1 MINLRFN
8 RSVHVLAIGAI
19 LIGGALAAQA
29 QKAQTQDNANHY
41 PNQPVKIIVPFAAG
55 GGADVVAR
63 IVAQSLGEAL
73 GQSVIVENR
82 AGAGGSL
89 GATFVAQSPPDGYRL
104 LMGTVSTHGTNAA
117 VYNKLGYDPVKDFA
131 PIALVASA
139 PLLLIAG
146 PAAKVK
152 SVADLVAAA
161 KARPGELSFGS
172 FGTGSIN
179 HLAAELF
186 NSMAG
191 IKTIHVPYRGSAPA
205 MTDLIGGRIDFAF
218 DGPTSLSYIQAGT
231 VSLLGVANP
240 TRWSVLPDRPT
251 VSESGVPGFVTIT
264 WFGLFAP
271 AGTPKPIVDL
281 LNSKMNAALA
291 SAAAKEGLAKI
302 GLEPTGGGP
311 DVLAK
316 TVAGDI
322 KKWGDV
328 AREKNIRAEQ

>member
-1 MINLRFN
+1 MIRMN
-8 RSVHVLAIGAI
+8 RLAHVLV
-19 LIGGALAAQA
+19 LAALITGGTTTAQA
-29 QKAQTQDNANHY
+29 EDY

-63 IVAQSLGEAL
+63 IVAQGLGDAL
-73 GQSVIVENR
+73 GQPVIVENR

-89 GATFVAQSPPDGYRL
+89 GATYVAQSPPDGYRL

-117 VYNKLGYDPVKDFA
+117 VYSKLGYDPVKDFT

-139 PLLLIAG
+139 PLMLIAG
-146 PAAKVK
+146 PQANVK
-152 SVADLVAAA
+152 SVSELVAAA
-161 KARPGELSFGS
+161 KARPDQLSFGS

-218 DGPTSLSYIQAGT
+218 DGPTALSYIQAKT
-231 VSLLGVANP
+231 VSLLSVANP
-240 TRWSVLPDRPT
+240 SRWSVLPDRPT
-251 VSESGVPGFVTIT
+251 VAESGVPGFVTIT

-281 LNSKMNAALA
+281 LNSKLNAALS
-291 SAAAKEGLAKI
+291 SAATKEGFAKI
-302 GLEPTGGGP
+302 GLEPTGGSP
-311 DVLAK
+311 DVLTK

>member
-1 MINLRFN
+1 MN
-8 RSVHVLAIGAI
+8 RLAQVL
-19 LIGGALAAQA
+19 ALAALLA
-29 QKAQTQDNANHY
+29 TGATAAHADDY

-63 IVAQSLGEAL
+63 IVAQGLGDAL

-89 GATFVAQSPPDGYRL
+89 GATYVAQSPPDGYRL

-117 VYNKLGYDPVKDFA
+117 VYAKLGYDPVKDFT

-139 PLLLIAG
+139 PLMLIAG
-146 PAAKVK
+146 PQANVK
-152 SVADLVAAA
+152 SVGELVAAA
-161 KARPGELSFGS
+161 KARPEQLSFGS

-218 DGPTSLSYIQAGT
+218 DGPTALSYINAGT

-240 TRWSVLPDRPT
+240 SRWSVLPDRPT
-251 VSESGVPGFVTIT
+251 VAESGVPGFVTIT

-281 LNSKMNAALA
+281 LNSKLNVALS
-291 SAAAKEGLAKI
+291 SAATKEGFAKI
-302 GLEPTGGGP
+302 GLEPTGGSP

-316 TVAGDI
+316 TVTGDI

>member
-1 MINLRFN
+1 
-8 RSVHVLAIGAI
+8 
-19 LIGGALAAQA
+19 
-29 QKAQTQDNANHY
+29 
-41 PNQPVKIIVPFAAG
+41 
-55 GGADVVAR
+55 
-63 IVAQSLGEAL
+63 
-73 GQSVIVENR
+73 
-82 AGAGGSL
+82 
-89 GATFVAQSPPDGYRL
+89 
-104 LMGTVSTHGTNAA
+104 MGTVSTHGTNAA
-117 VYNKLGYDPVKDFA
+117 VYAKLGYDPVKDFT

-139 PLLLIAG
+139 PLMLIAG
-146 PAAKVK
+146 PQANVK
-152 SVADLVAAA
+152 SVGELVAAA
-161 KARPGELSFGS
+161 KARPEQLSFGS

-218 DGPTSLSYIQAGT
+218 DGPTALSYINAGT

-240 TRWSVLPDRPT
+240 SRWSVLPDRPT
-251 VSESGVPGFVTIT
+251 VAESGVPGFVTIT

-281 LNSKMNAALA
+281 LNSKLNVALS
-291 SAAAKEGLAKI
+291 SAATKEGFAKI
-302 GLEPTGGGP
+302 GLEPTGGSP

-316 TVAGDI
+316 TVTGDI

>member
-1 MINLRFN
+1 MMRMN
-8 RSVHVLAIGAI
+8 RLAHI
-19 LIGGALAAQA
+19 LALAALLA
-29 QKAQTQDNANHY
+29 TSATAALAEDY

-63 IVAQSLGEAL
+63 IVAQGLGDAL

-89 GATFVAQSPPDGYRL
+89 GATYVAQSPPDGYRL

-117 VYNKLGYDPVKDFA
+117 VYAKLGYDPVKDFT
-131 PIALVASA
+131 PITLVASA
-139 PLLLIAG
+139 PLMLIAG
-146 PAAKVK
+146 PQANVK
-152 SVADLVAAA
+152 SVGDLVAAA
-161 KARPGELSFGS
+161 KARPEQLSFGS

-218 DGPTSLSYIQAGT
+218 DGPTALSYINAGT

-281 LNSKMNAALA
+281 LNGKMNVALS
-291 SAAAKEGLAKI
+291 SAATKEGFAKI
-302 GLEPTGGGP
+302 GLEPTGGSP

-328 AREKNIRAEQ
+328 AREKSIRAEQ

>member
-1 MINLRFN
+1 MTRKN
-8 RSVHVLAIGAI
+8 RLIHVLT
-19 LIGGALAAQA
+19 LAALLA
-29 QKAQTQDNANHY
+29 TSATAARADDY
-41 PNQPVKIIVPFAAG
+41 PGQPVKIIVPFAAG

-63 IVAQSLGEAL
+63 IVAQALGDAL

-89 GATFVAQSPPDGYRL
+89 GATYVAQSPPDGYRL

-117 VYNKLGYDPVKDFA
+117 VYAKLGYDPVKDFT
-131 PIALVASA
+131 PITLVASA
-139 PLLLIAG
+139 PLMLIAG
-146 PAAKVK
+146 PQANVK
-152 SVADLVAAA
+152 SVGDLVAAA
-161 KARPGELSFGS
+161 KARPEQLSFGS

-218 DGPTSLSYIQAGT
+218 DGPTALSYINAGT

-281 LNSKMNAALA
+281 LNSKMNVALS
-291 SAAAKEGLAKI
+291 SAATKEGLAKI
-302 GLEPTGGGP
+302 GLEPTGGSP

-328 AREKNIRAEQ
+328 AREKSIRAEQ

>member
-1 MINLRFN
+1 MIQSRPHQMF
-8 RSVHVLAIGAI
+8 S
-19 LIGGALAAQA
+19 ALALLVGLIAIAAPGHAQ
-29 QKAQTQDNANHY
+29 DY
-41 PNQPVKIIVPFAAG
+41 PSQPVKIVVPFAAG

-63 IVAQSLGEAL
+63 IVAQSLGDAL

-89 GATFVAQSPPDGYRL
+89 GTSYVAQSPADGYRL

-117 VYNKLGYDPVKDFA
+117 VYSKLGYDPVKDFT
-131 PIALVASA
+131 PITLVASA
-139 PLLLIAG
+139 PLMLIAG
-146 PAAKVK
+146 PAAQVK
-152 SVADLVAAA
+152 SVGDLVAAA
-161 KARPGELSFGS
+161 KARPEQLSFGS

-179 HLAAELF
+179 HLAAERF

-191 IKTIHVPYRGSAPA
+191 IKTVHVPYRGSAPA
-205 MTDLIGGRIDFAF
+205 MTDLIGGRIDFAL
-218 DGPTSLSYIQAGT
+218 DGPTALSYIQAGT

-271 AGTPKPIVDL
+271 AGTPKPVVDL
-281 LNSKMNAALA
+281 LNSKMNVALA
-291 SAAAKEGLAKI
+291 SPATKESLAKI
-302 GLEPTGGGP
+302 GLEPTGGSP

-328 AREKNIRAEQ
+328 AREKSIRAEQ

>member
-1 MINLRFN
+1 MIRMN
-8 RSVHVLAIGAI
+8 RLAHVLV
-19 LIGGALAAQA
+19 LAALITGGTTTAQA
-29 QKAQTQDNANHY
+29 EDY

-63 IVAQSLGEAL
+63 IVAQGLGDAL
-73 GQSVIVENR
+73 GQPVIVENR

-89 GATFVAQSPPDGYRL
+89 GATYVAQSPPDGYRL

-117 VYNKLGYDPVKDFA
+117 VYSKLGYDPVKDFT

-139 PLLLIAG
+139 PLMLIAG
-146 PAAKVK
+146 PQANVK
-152 SVADLVAAA
+152 SVGELVAAA
-161 KARPGELSFGS
+161 KARPEQLSFGS

-218 DGPTSLSYIQAGT
+218 DGPTALSYINAGT

-240 TRWSVLPDRPT
+240 SRWSVLPDRPT
-251 VSESGVPGFVTIT
+251 VAESGVPGFVTIT

-281 LNSKMNAALA
+281 LNSKLNVALS
-291 SAAAKEGLAKI
+291 SAATKEGFAKI
-302 GLEPTGGGP
+302 GLEPTGGSP

-316 TVAGDI
+316 TVTGDI

>member
-1 MINLRFN
+1 MTKPRSL
-8 RSVHVLAIGAI
+8 RSVHILAVAAFLLGGAI
-19 LIGGALAAQA
+19 AARA
-29 QKAQTQDNANHY
+29 QDNPY

-63 IVAQSLGEAL
+63 IVAQSLGDAL

-89 GATFVAQSPPDGYRL
+89 GATYVAQSPPDGYRL

-117 VYNKLGYDPVKDFA
+117 VYSKLGYDPVKDFT

-139 PLLLIAG
+139 PLMLIAG

-191 IKTIHVPYRGSAPA
+191 IKTTHVPYRGSAPA
-205 MTDLIGGRIDFAF
+205 MTDLIGGRIDYAL
-218 DGPTSLSYIQAGT
+218 DGPTALSYIQAGT
-231 VSLLGVANP
+231 VALLGVANP
-240 TRWSVLPDRPT
+240 ARWSVLPDRPT
-251 VSESGVPGFVTIT
+251 VAESGVPGFVTIT

-281 LNSKMNAALA
+281 LNSKLNVALA
-291 SAAAKEGLAKI
+291 SPATKEGLAKI

-322 KKWGDV
+322 KKWGEV

>member
-1 MINLRFN
+1 MIRAN
-8 RSVHVLAIGAI
+8 RLAYVF
-19 LIGGALAAQA
+19 ALAALLA
-29 QKAQTQDNANHY
+29 GSTTAARAEDY

-63 IVAQSLGEAL
+63 IVAQGLGDAL
-73 GQSVIVENR
+73 GQSMIVENR

-89 GATFVAQSPPDGYRL
+89 GATYVAQSPADGYRL

-117 VYNKLGYDPVKDFA
+117 VYSKLGYDPVKDFT

-139 PLLLIAG
+139 PLMLIAG
-146 PAAKVK
+146 PRANVK
-152 SVADLVAAA
+152 SVGELVAAA
-161 KARPGELSFGS
+161 KARPDQLSFGS

-218 DGPTSLSYIQAGT
+218 DGPTALSYIQAGT

-240 TRWSVLPDRPT
+240 SRWSVLPDRPT
-251 VSESGVPGFVTIT
+251 VAESGVPGFVTIT

-281 LNSKMNAALA
+281 LNSKLNVALS
-291 SAAAKEGLAKI
+291 SAATKEGFAKI
-302 GLEPTGGGP
+302 GLEPTGGSP

>member
-1 MINLRFN
+1 MTNP
-8 RSVHVLAIGAI
+8 RSHRPVHVLALGAF
-19 LIGGALAAQA
+19 LIGSALAAHA
-29 QKAQTQDNANHY
+29 QDNSNHY

-63 IVAQSLGEAL
+63 IVAQSLGDAL
-73 GQSVIVENR
+73 GQPVIVENR

-89 GATFVAQSPPDGYRL
+89 GASYVAQSPPDGYRL
-104 LMGTVSTHGTNAA
+104 LMGTVSTHATNAA
-117 VYNKLGYDPVKDFA
+117 VYAKLGYDPVKDFT

-146 PAAKVK
+146 PSAKVK

-161 KARPGELSFGS
+161 KARPEQLSFGS

-205 MTDLIGGRIDFAF
+205 MTDLIGGRIDYAF

-231 VSLLGVANP
+231 VALLGVANP
-240 TRWSVLPDRPT
+240 ARWSVLPDRPT

-281 LNSKMNAALA
+281 LNSKMNVALA
-291 SAAAKEGLAKI
+291 SPATKEGLAKI

-316 TVAGDI
+316 TVAGDL